1 MADKIAT
8 DFLTNIKAKSGEA
21 IKWFRDIVMQTRRKV
36 LPAATGRLEFTIER
50 SIELTR
56 TRPTWGKMYLF
67 QYQAKWDEK
76 LPYWDM
82 WPLIF
87 PFKYTSNGFYGINL
101 HYLAPNA
108 RAELMIRLIRA
119 QGISGKMDEN
129 FKLKLS
135 YDILTKFKPA
145 IPCIK
150 RYLYGQVQGRGLF
163 GIGGND
169 WSYAAAL
176 PLQKF
181 QKQSAKYVWTQSAQM
196 Y

>member
-8 DFLTNIKAKSGEA
+8 DFISKIKAKSGEA
-21 IKWFRDIVMQTRRKV
+21 IDWFKSIVRKTQMAAFPATTGRREIMTDRNTGI
-36 LPAATGRLEFTIER
+36 ATGKPVI
-50 SIELTR
+50 
-56 TRPTWGKMYLF
+56 GNMYLF
-67 QYQAKWDEK
+67 QYQAKWADK

-87 PFKYTSNGFYGINL
+87 PFDYAKNGFYGINL
-101 HYLAPNA
+101 HYLAPND
-108 RAELMIRLIRA
+108 RTDLMIRLIKA
-119 QGISGKMDEN
+119 QGGSGNLTERY
-129 FKLKLS
+129 KLRLS
-135 YDILTKFKPA
+135 YDIITKFKPA

-150 RYLYGQVQGRGLF
+150 RYLFGQVRGTGMY
-163 GIGGND
+163 GIGGED

-181 QKQSAKYVWTQSAQM
+181 QKQSAKYVWNQSAQM

>member
-36 LPAATGRLEFTIER
+36 LPAATGRREFTRER

-87 PFKYTSNGFYGINL
+87 PFDYAKNGFYGINL
-101 HYLAPNA
+101 HYLAPND
-108 RAELMIRLIRA
+108 RTDLMIRLIKA
-119 QGISGKMDEN
+119 QGGSGNLTERY
-129 FKLKLS
+129 KLRLS
-135 YDILTKFKPA
+135 YDIITKFKPA

-150 RYLYGQVQGRGLF
+150 RYLFGQVRGTGMY
-163 GIGGND
+163 GIGGED

-181 QKQSAKYVWTQSAQM
+181 QKQSAKYVWNQSAQM